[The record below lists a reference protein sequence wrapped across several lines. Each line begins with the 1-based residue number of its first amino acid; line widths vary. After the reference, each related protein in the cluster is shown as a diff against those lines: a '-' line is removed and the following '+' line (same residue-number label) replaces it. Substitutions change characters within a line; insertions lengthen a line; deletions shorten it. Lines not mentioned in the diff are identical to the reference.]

1 MNKEIDKKIEAT
13 EEIEETKTKKNI
25 FSRGVNWVKTN
36 GKKIAAGAA
45 VIGVGV
51 LGYALGKK
59 SSGDEVDY
67 DYEELENIEDYSEVD
82 PE

>member
-1 MNKEIDKKIEAT
+1 MNKEIDKKIEGT
-13 EEIEETKTKKNI
+13 EEIEVTETKKGFFTKCK
-25 FSRGVNWVKTN
+25 NWVKTN

-45 VIGVGV
+45 VIGVGA

-59 SSGDEVDY
+59 SSGNEDNFN
-67 DYEELENIEDYSEVD
+67 YEDLEAIEDYSEVD